1 MLLSRRSR
9 GQEVTGP
16 TPHSVAAR
24 AKLPLSRPADHLTL
38 ERQKQDATRDEVLE
52 FTRYQQTCDIKNSW
66 LQSSER
72 HFLRRAD
79 QRHVLAA
86 VRQHESG
93 VEERKDRFPLCLFL
107 FQAKMREKPKALRGR
122 RESERQQL
130 VSDKLEQLFREQ
142 CEELR
147 TVESRR
153 CEQQV
158 SVERAAQ
165 VRSQRERRQLQRQ
178 EDQLFDELWEADR
191 RAKEEQEDHRM
202 EATELQRVEEKELR
216 EEEARL
222 TQEVQRLQ
230 KQREQ
235 LHKLQTQQATRRQ
248 LDRGFRLKM
257 QRLAREQQEELQLDM
272 SILQQL
278 LQQETDQRQE
288 AAQRKVELREEQQ
301 RYRQYLSEELQKQ
314 RREEEETE
322 QLMEEKL
329 KETWTKREEQSR
341 LQREARNQLMNEVM
355 EARHL
360 QIQHKRKKTRLSQ
373 TELAREREELNRL
386 VEESR
391 VKDEEEKRRRT
402 CEAYQADLRAQIRH
416 RQQLRSEDR
425 AQAQREIQQGLIL
438 QQLYDQKKD
447 EILSR
452 PTSHTVAPHP
462 FRRAQG
468 SRSAPQHRLT

>member
-16 TPHSVAAR
+16 TPHSVAR

-107 FQAKMREKPKALRGR
+107 FQAQRETKKAKMREKPKALRGR

-191 RAKEEQEDHRM
+191 RAKEEQEDHRAQM

-222 TQEVQRLQ
+222 TLQQQEVQRLQ

-288 AAQRKVELREEQQ
+288 AAQRKLREEQQ

-355 EARHL
+355 EL
-360 QIQHKRKKTRLSQ
+360 NMQKRA
-373 TELAREREELNRL
+373 ELAREREELNRL